1 MKCKPA
7 ENPNHTCETTR
18 PLRRSTASPA
28 TWCVRNESRSA
39 CPPQTNPRTNPGKRK
54 KTAYRN
60 KNDLALL
67 ASSEM
72 PPERTAPNEL
82 IGLEEK
88 QRDLIKKLRRRL
100 AQKKSCPTDADF
112 DVTLDREVTPM
123 VRQVT
128 R

>member
-1 MKCKPA
+1 
-7 ENPNHTCETTR
+7 
-18 PLRRSTASPA
+18 
-28 TWCVRNESRSA
+28 
-39 CPPQTNPRTNPGKRK
+39 
-54 KTAYRN
+54 
-60 KNDLALL
+60 
-67 ASSEM
+67 M

-100 AQKKSCPTDADF
+100 AQKTSWRTDADF
-112 DVTLDREVTPM
+112 AVTLDREVAPM

>member
-1 MKCKPA
+1 
-7 ENPNHTCETTR
+7 
-18 PLRRSTASPA
+18 
-28 TWCVRNESRSA
+28 
-39 CPPQTNPRTNPGKRK
+39 
-54 KTAYRN
+54 
-60 KNDLALL
+60 
-67 ASSEM
+67 M